1 MIVEINESMDD
12 YFDTTD
18 AITAA
23 LREENSPILQT
34 LHGFDGY
41 FRKTLW
47 RDAGGVAPVAMV
59 LSMNAYMLFL
69 AGVRVAMSG
78 HVTAC
83 FPVLRTALESACYG
97 FLIAKNPD
105 LSAVWTDRHKDAD
118 SKKACRKAFGSAVT
132 DVAKLVERE
141 QPGGGQWLADAY
153 DAAIDFG
160 AHPNIKSVFG
170 HVRILED
177 VPKDPYFRVNLAGLY
192 GADHWETHRMLIGCL
207 DFALAIAVVLTRALD
222 NPDQEHQEQLQ
233 ALNDEKNRVSRA
245 FVFGGSEAD
254 SDEAAQD

>member
-12 YFDTTD
+12 YFNTTD
-18 AITAA
+18 SITAA

-34 LHGFDGY
+34 LHRFDGY

-47 RDAGGVAPVAMV
+47 RDAGGVGPTAMV
-59 LSMNAYMLFL
+59 LSMNAYLLFL
-69 AGVRVAMSG
+69 AGVRVAMTG

-105 LSAVWTDRHKDAD
+105 LSAVWTDRHQNAD
-118 SKKACRKAFGSAVT
+118 SKKACRKAFGGAVA
-132 DVAKLVERE
+132 DVAKLIEHE
-141 QPGGGQWLADAY
+141 QPGGGKWLADAY

-160 AHPNIKSVFG
+160 AHPNIKSVLG
-170 HVRILED
+170 HVRMLED
-177 VPKDPYFRVNLAGLY
+177 VPEDPYFRVNLAGLY
-192 GADHWETHRMLIGCL
+192 GADHWETYRMLIGCL

-222 NPDQEHQEQLQ
+222 NPGQEHQEQLQ
-233 ALNDEKNRVSRA
+233 ALNDEKNRVSIE
-245 FVFGGSEAD
+245 FISGGSEAED
-254 SDEAAQD
+254 DDAART

>member
-1 MIVEINESMDD
+1 MIVEINESIDD

-23 LREENSPILQT
+23 LRQENSPILQT
-34 LHGFDGY
+34 LRGFDGY

-47 RDAGGVAPVAMV
+47 REAGGIGPMAMV
-59 LSMNAYMLFL
+59 LSMNAYLLFL
-69 AGVRVAMSG
+69 AGVRVAMTG

-97 FLIAKNPD
+97 YLIAKDPE
-105 LSAVWTDRHKDAD
+105 LSVVWINRHKDAA

-132 DVAKLVERE
+132 DVAKRVERE

-160 AHPNIKSVFG
+160 AHPNIKSVFE

-177 VPKDPYFRVNLAGLY
+177 VPEDSYFRVNLAGLY
-192 GADHWETHRMLIGCL
+192 GTDHWETYRMLIGCL

-222 NPDQEHQEQLQ
+222 NPDQEHQDQLQ
-233 ALNDEKNRVSRA
+233 ALSDEKNRVSKA
-245 FVFGGSEAD
+245 FASGANEAD
-254 SDEAAQD
+254 NDAAQA

>member
-1 MIVEINESMDD
+1 MIVEINESLND
-12 YFDTTD
+12 YLDKTD

-34 LHGFDGY
+34 LHGFDDY

-47 RDAGGVAPVAMV
+47 RDASGVGPMAMV

-69 AGVRVAMSG
+69 AGVRVAMTG

-97 FLIAKNPD
+97 FLIAKDPD
-105 LSAVWTDRHKDAD
+105 LSAVWSDRHKDAD
-118 SKKACRKAFGSAVT
+118 SKKVCRKAFGSAVT

-141 QPGGGQWLADAY
+141 QPGGGQWLSDAY

-177 VPKDPYFRVNLAGLY
+177 EPEDPYFRVNLAGLY
-192 GADHWETHRMLIGCL
+192 GADHWETYRMLIGCL

-222 NPDQEHQEQLQ
+222 NPDQKHEEQLQ
-233 ALNDEKNRVSRA
+233 ALNDEKNRVAEA
-245 FVFGGSEAD
+245 FISGGSEAD
-254 SDEAAQD
+254 HDEAVQA